1 MKLDP
6 ILLEIMNAKLSAIAG
21 EMAAHLQRASR
32 SMYVKEAADFGV
44 GIVDVEGR
52 MFAYPPGANMFS
64 IDRPCGPTIRAVPD
78 AEAGDVIVT
87 NDPYTSNGL
96 STHLPDL
103 HMLRPIF
110 YKCRI
115 VCYGWA
121 FIHFTDVGGRVPSSI
136 SPSNHEIF
144 QEGIIVPPMKILRR
158 GVLNQDFVT
167 VFTANCRTP
176 DINMGDIGALLG
188 ALETC
193 EKRVLDVVQAHGA
206 ETVITAEADLQ
217 EYSEAKARAV
227 LRRIPDG
234 EYEFWDYLDD
244 DMASRIPVR
253 IRVKMTVLDGTVHL
267 DFTSTDPQVAASFN
281 VPTMNRLSYWLS
293 MRLTTFIC
301 SHDKS
306 IPLNAGMYR
315 PITCTNPRGTI
326 LNAEFP
332 DAVGIRSAAAM
343 RLQDAITGC
352 ILKAA
357 PDLMAG
363 PTCGANV
370 PFVLSEF
377 DDSGTKRKV
386 QVVQPMRGGMAAAR
400 GVEGVDARDVTINNM
415 NNHPLESVEADAG
428 VIIRNYD
435 ICTDSGG
442 AGEWRG
448 GVGQQ
453 ITVEI
458 VRDGGKVLARGMERQ
473 RFRSWGT
480 MGGKP
485 SQPLIVIFNKDRPD
499 DLTLAKI
506 DELAVKAGDTLTL
519 YMPGGS
525 GYGDPYRRPP
535 EKVGSDVVQGF
546 VSRQAAESDYGV
558 VIGDDGAV
566 DAAAT
571 RRTRAARVRDNVHAD
586 FDFGPER
593 EAWDAAFDDDLM
605 AAFNRKLYALPKSVR
620 GERRRRIF
628 EAALPD
634 LPPSGDPRFL
644 DVVKDPDA
652 IRARFAAAIESLLG

>member
-52 MFAYPPGANMFS
+52 MFAYPPGANRFS
-64 IDRPCGPTIRAVPD
+64 IDRPCGHSICAVPD
-78 AEAGDVIVT
+78 IEAGDVIVT
-87 NDPYTSNGL
+87 NDPYTSDGL

-103 HMLRPIF
+103 HMLRPVF
-110 YKCRI
+110 HKGRI

-158 GVLNQDFVT
+158 GVINHDFVT

-193 EKRVLDVVQAHGA
+193 EKRVLDVVAVHGA
-206 ETVITAEADLQ
+206 ETVIAAESDLQ
-217 EYSEAKARAV
+217 DYSAAKARAV

-253 IRVKMTVLDGTVHL
+253 IRVKMTVKDGTVHL
-267 DFTSTDPQVAASFN
+267 DFTNTDPQVAASFN

-306 IPLNAGMYR
+306 VPLNAGMYR

-357 PDLMAG
+357 PGLMAG

-370 PFVLSEF
+370 PLVLSEL
-377 DDSGTKRKV
+377 DDSGTKRNV
-386 QVVQPMRGGMAAAR
+386 QVIQPMRGGMAAAR

-485 SQPLIVIFNKDRPD
+485 SQPLRVIFNKGQADE
-499 DLTLAKI
+499 LTLAKI
-506 DELAVKAGDTLTL
+506 DELTVKAGDTLTI
-519 YMPGGS
+519 YMPGGP
-525 GYGDPYRRPP
+525 GYGDPYRRSP
-535 EKVGSDVVQGF
+535 EKVGRDVVLGF
-546 VSRQAAESDYGV
+546 VSRGAAKSDYGV
-558 VIGDDGAV
+558 VIGDDGRV
-566 DAAAT
+566 DVATT
-571 RRTRAARVRDNVHAD
+571 RRIRAARVHGKVHTD

-605 AAFNRKLYALPKSVR
+605 TAFNRKLYALPKSVR

-628 EAALPD
+628 EAAIPD

-644 DVVKDPDA
+644 KVVMDPDA
-652 IRARFAAAIESLLG
+652 IRTRFVAAIDRLLG